1 MTRDEIRPVALR
13 DVQVADGFFS
23 RYADLVREEV
33 IPYQWE
39 ALNDRIPGAE
49 KSGCLRNFRI
59 AAGQEAGEF
68 TGMVFQDSDIGK
80 WLEAVAYSL
89 TTHPD
94 AALERTA
101 DEVIELLEA
110 AQREDGYLDTYF
122 IVKDPKN
129 RWKCLRDC
137 HELYCA
143 GHLLEGAVAY
153 WQATGKDRF
162 LNVMRRYVDYIAT
175 VFGRG
180 EGQMRGYP
188 GHEEIELAL
197 CKLYDVTGEKKY
209 LDLAA
214 YFIDERGR
222 DPKYFLEELKTRGD
236 AFHWE
241 GNDAQGME
249 YFQAHAPVREQTE
262 AVGHAVRAVY
272 LYSGMADVAMRTGD
286 EGLLEACRRLCR
298 NIADKRLYVTGAIG
312 STYIGEAFTFDYD
325 LPNDT
330 AYAETCA
337 SVGLIFF
344 MKRMLEADGAAEY
357 GDMMERALYNTV
369 LAGMAMDGKS
379 FFYVNPLEVF
389 PEADEKDP
397 SKRHVKTVRQ
407 KWFACACCPPNVARL
422 LADLG
427 SYIHRRKGSA
437 VTADLFIGSR
447 LALPGGAELIQTS
460 EVPFGGKVTFTL
472 RGAAQGFSLRV
483 RCPEW
488 AEGVTCTAPCRK
500 ENGYIAIQKDWQ
512 DGDSVTLVF
521 GMEPRRIYANPL
533 VRQDAGKVCL
543 MRGPLVYCLEEADNG
558 ANLHLLRLP
567 EGEPVEAVR
576 GEGALFGMTLLRAKG
591 RRFVP
596 HGSRLYAPDRQGRE
610 EEARLTFVP
619 YFAWGNRD
627 KGEMA
632 VYVRE

>member
-1 MTRDEIRPVALR
+1 MGAAHFFGKKRQARGNFTPAAVYATLFCRNTSPPEGGKRRAIAAMTRDEIRPVALR

-33 IPYQWE
+33 SPDQWE
-39 ALNDRIPGAE
+39 ALNDRVPGAE
-49 KSGCLRNFRI
+49 KSGCIRNFRI

-68 TGMVFQDSDIGK
+68 TGMIFQDSDIGK

-262 AVGHAVRAVY
+262 AVGHAVR
-272 LYSGMADVAMRTGD
+272 
-286 EGLLEACRRLCR
+286 LEH
-298 NIADKRLYVTGAIG
+298 
-312 STYIGEAFTFDYD
+312 
-325 LPNDT
+325 
-330 AYAETCA
+330 
-337 SVGLIFF
+337 
-344 MKRMLEADGAAEY
+344 
-357 GDMMERALYNTV
+357 AL
-369 LAGMAMDGKS
+369 
-379 FFYVNPLEVF
+379 
-389 PEADEKDP
+389 
-397 SKRHVKTVRQ
+397 H
-407 KWFACACCPPNVARL
+407 
-422 LADLG
+422 
-427 SYIHRRKGSA
+427 
-437 VTADLFIGSR
+437 
-447 LALPGGAELIQTS
+447 
-460 EVPFGGKVTFTL
+460 
-472 RGAAQGFSLRV
+472 
-483 RCPEW
+483 
-488 AEGVTCTAPCRK
+488 
-500 ENGYIAIQKDWQ
+500 
-512 DGDSVTLVF
+512 
-521 GMEPRRIYANPL
+521 
-533 VRQDAGKVCL
+533 
-543 MRGPLVYCLEEADNG
+543 EEDQ
-558 ANLHLLRLP
+558 
-567 EGEPVEAVR
+567 
-576 GEGALFGMTLLRAKG
+576 
-591 RRFVP
+591 P
-596 HGSRLYAPDRQGRE
+596 H
-610 EEARLTFVP
+610 
-619 YFAWGNRD
+619 
-627 KGEMA
+627 
-632 VYVRE
+632 

>member
-49 KSGCLRNFRI
+49 KSGCIRNFRI

-222 DPKYFLEELKTRGD
+222 DPKYFLEERKTRGD

-249 YFQAHAPVREQTE
+249 YFQSHAPVREQTE

-427 SYIHRRKGSA
+427 SYIYRRKGSA

-610 EEARLTFVP
+610 EETRLTFVP